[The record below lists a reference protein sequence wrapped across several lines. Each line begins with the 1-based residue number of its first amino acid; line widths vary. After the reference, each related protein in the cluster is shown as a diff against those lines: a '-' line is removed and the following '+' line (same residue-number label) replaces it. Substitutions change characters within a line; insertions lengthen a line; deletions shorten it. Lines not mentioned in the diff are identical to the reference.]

1 MSGPA
6 APFSLG
12 EGDDACLLLHG
23 LTGAPAEVRPVGEAL
38 ARAGFRAVGP
48 LLPGH
53 GTSPQDL
60 ETVTRS
66 DMLDAA
72 REALLSLHGARRVYL
87 CGLSMGA
94 LLAVRLAA
102 KGFVRQGVAPVSA
115 LALLAPAVDMAGL
128 TWVFTQVLGRL
139 PAFPGVIGKGAR
151 DIQPRAGARPHPAR
165 RARPDGFAARG
176 AAPLAL
182 AVRGRPGAGLPAKR
196 ARAAA
201 GRGRTGRVRCDRLL
215 LPGGMRWRST
225 CSRSTRGPPAPPRWS
240 STSGSRSGASATSSS
255 GRSSPGR
262 AGWSTTWTTSGPRR

>member
-1 MSGPA
+1 MPASSTSICGPLRGRGTAPSRMSGPA

-60 ETVTRS
+60 EAVTRS

-72 REALLSLHGARRVYL
+72 REALLSLRGARRVYL

-102 KGFVRQGVAPVSA
+102 KGVVRQGVAPVSA
-115 LALLAPAVDMAGL
+115 LARRPAA
-128 TWVFTQVLGRL
+128 RL
-139 PAFPGVIGKGAR
+139 PSRRG
-151 DIQPRAGARPHPAR
+151 AR
-165 RARPDGFAARG
+165 RAARPWKGRTGTPAARR
-176 AAPLAL
+176 A
-182 AVRGRPGAGLPAKR
+182 
-196 ARAAA
+196 ARAAPRA
-201 GRGRTGRVRCDRLL
+201 RR
-215 LPGGMRWRST
+215 
-225 CSRSTRGPPAPPRWS
+225 PAC
-240 STSGSRSGASATSSS
+240 RSG
-255 GRSSPGR
+255 
-262 AGWSTTWTTSGPRR
+262 